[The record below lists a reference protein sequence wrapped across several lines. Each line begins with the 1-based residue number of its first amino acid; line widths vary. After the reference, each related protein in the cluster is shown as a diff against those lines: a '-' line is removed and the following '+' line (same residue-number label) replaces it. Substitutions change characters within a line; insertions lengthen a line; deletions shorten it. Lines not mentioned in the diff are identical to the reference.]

1 MISPFAESSPAS
13 LEASFLLTAFH
24 RMAVIRAFE
33 ARCLELSRAVPPV
46 AAGSIHL
53 CAGQEA
59 IPVGARAA
67 LRPTD
72 LVVATYRGHGWALES
87 GITTRELMLEVA
99 HRARGINGGRAGSAM
114 VMAPERGFVGE
125 NSIVGAGGPIATG
138 VALACVRRGSED
150 VVVVSFG
157 DGAMSQGAL
166 HESLIFAAAKNLPVI
181 FICEN
186 NGWAEMTPTMA
197 MNKVGDLSVRA
208 QGYGIPGV
216 TIDGNDPCT
225 VRDAVRAAAERARRG
240 EGPSFIEC
248 KTFRLW
254 GHYNR
259 DPEHYRNRADKQC
272 AESNDPLLRLE
283 RLLAEEGLATPASL
297 AELKENIDAEIL
309 ALGEEVSASALP
321 DPATACEHVVS
332 ARLPSVSAHGA
343 AAPDPAPRE
352 IPFWQAINGALR
364 TELAANPNVLIYG
377 EDVGEAGGIFGVTR
391 YLQKEFGVERVFD
404 MPIAESAIL
413 GSAVGAAM
421 MGMRPVVEIMWGDFL
436 LVALDQIVN
445 QAANIRYITQGKTS
459 APIVVRTQQGATPG
473 SCAQH
478 SQCLEALL
486 FHIPGLHIAMPSTP
500 QDAYDL
506 TRAAIAGDD
515 PTIIIEARSLYLTK
529 QTVVES
535 LDLRR
540 AYGAV
545 RRLEGNDLAIITW
558 GTAVPL
564 VLKAAE
570 TLQADGIHPLVL
582 DLRWLSPLDDEAIDK
597 AVKESDGRVLV
608 VHEANLTGGV
618 GAEIAARISQRH
630 WASLKA
636 AVQRIGAKDVRMP
649 ASPVLQQAV
658 VPSLDEI
665 VNAAKALK
673 TGKTKN

>member
-1 MISPFAESSPAS
+1 
-13 LEASFLLTAFH
+13 
-24 RMAVIRAFE
+24 
-33 ARCLELSRAVPPV
+33 
-46 AAGSIHL
+46 
-53 CAGQEA
+53 
-59 IPVGARAA
+59 
-67 LRPTD
+67 
-72 LVVATYRGHGWALES
+72 
-87 GITTRELMLEVA
+87 
-99 HRARGINGGRAGSAM
+99 
-114 VMAPERGFVGE
+114 
-125 NSIVGAGGPIATG
+125 
-138 VALACVRRGSED
+138 
-150 VVVVSFG
+150 
-157 DGAMSQGAL
+157 MSQGAL

-225 VRDAVRAAAERARRG
+225 VRDAVRAAAERARLG

-332 ARLPSVSAHGA
+332 ARPPSVSAHGA

-421 MGMRPVVEIMWGDFL
+421 MGMRPVVEIMWGDFM

-630 WASLKA
+630 WSSLKA
-636 AVQRIGAKDVRMP
+636 AVRRIGAKDVRMP

-673 TGKTKN
+673 TGETQS